1 MSSPSNTRF
10 LTLGIMIAIILGAF
24 IGWALPGFAPYVSW
38 LGQIFKLSLAM
49 IVMPLVLTSIMD
61 GMNSVGDVRRLGRIG
76 GKTLVYYFSTTIIAV
91 VIGLTLV
98 SQIQPGVRA
107 PKAAHEYALIELSPA
122 SSQMAPAAIAAIF
135 RTLKPAIRPNFRRF
149 WKKWRNRAWMS
160 TLKKRRHCDGSAPLK
175 CALVLRIKGARNP
188 WTHPAPVHS
197 CVSSSIKHW

>member
-1 MSSPSNTRF
+1 
-10 LTLGIMIAIILGAF
+10 
-24 IGWALPGFAPYVSW
+24 
-38 LGQIFKLSLAM
+38 
-49 IVMPLVLTSIMD
+49 MD

-76 GKTLVYYFSTTIIAV
+76 GKTLFITFDHHHRGGHRAD
-91 VIGLTLV
+91 IGL
-98 SQIQPGVRA
+98 QIQPGVRA

-122 SSQMAPAAIAAIF
+122 SSQMAPAAIAA
-135 RTLKPAIRPNFRRF
+135 AIPDLEASD
-149 WKKWRNRAWMS
+149 KAQLQAILEKMAKQAWMS